1 MKIINIRFA
10 LANVKSHIEEK
21 ADDANVQA
29 HSRWKL
35 AETDMKISQQRW

>member
-10 LANVKSHIEEK
+10 LANVQSCIEEK
-21 ADDANVQA
+21 AEDINVQA

-35 AETDMKISQQRW
+35 AETDVETS